1 MVPTTD
7 RLDPLPATAVSEDAF
22 AIAQAQFDRVAALL
36 GLPDGLR
43 QLLRTPQRE
52 LAVNFPVRRDDG
64 SLMMFEG
71 YRVQHSLMR
80 GPAKG
85 GIRYHP
91 NVTLNDVRALAMWM
105 SWKCALANLPYGG
118 AKGAVIVDP
127 KQLSH
132 DELERLTRRYATEIS
147 LLIGPERDIPAPDI
161 GTDAQVMAWIMDT
174 ISMHQGY
181 TVPAIVTG
189 KPTIIGGSEGRHD
202 APARGLA
209 YVLARV
215 ANQIQLDLR
224 GARVAIQG
232 FGKVGSTVARVL
244 AEYGARIVAVSDSS
258 GAVYN
263 AAGLSPQHLIRHK
276 QATGALVDYPAA
288 DALTHAELLELDCEI
303 LVPAAL
309 GGVITARNA
318 ANIRARI
325 VAEAANGPTTPQADA
340 ILYDQGC
347 TVLPHILAGVGGVIV
362 SYFEWVQGLQE
373 YFWSEDEVNA
383 QLKRMILRATE
394 QVLEMAA
401 VRRVDLRTAAYL
413 IGVERVATAVTTRGI
428 YP

>member
-1 MVPTTD
+1 MVTTTD
-7 RLDPLPATAVSEDAF
+7 RPALLTPPSSVEDAF
-22 AIAQAQFDRVAALL
+22 SIAQAQFDRAAALL

-43 QLLRTPQRE
+43 HLLRTPQRE

-64 SLMMFEG
+64 GLMMLQG

-91 NVTLNDVRALAMWM
+91 AVTLNDVRALAMWM
-105 SWKCALANLPYGG
+105 TWKCALANLPYGG
-118 AKGAVIVDP
+118 AKGAVVVDP
-127 KQLSH
+127 KQLSA

-161 GTDAQVMAWIMDT
+161 GTNAQVMAWIMDT

-189 KPTIIGGSEGRHD
+189 KPKLIGGSEGRQD

-209 YVLARV
+209 YVIERIADQV
-215 ANQIQLDLR
+215 GVDLSTA
-224 GARVAIQG
+224 GVAIQG
-232 FGKVGSTVARVL
+232 FGSVGSAIARVL

-258 GAVYN
+258 GALYN
-263 AAGLSPQHLIRHK
+263 PTGFTPEQLLAHK
-276 QATGALVDYPAA
+276 RATGALAGFPAA
-288 DALTHAELLELDCEI
+288 DAMTQDELLELDCDI

-309 GGVITARNA
+309 GGAITARNA
-318 ANIRARI
+318 PNVRARI
-325 VAEAANGPTTPQADA
+325 VAEAANGPTTLQADA

-373 YFWSEDEVNA
+373 YFWSEHEVNA
-383 QLKRMILRATE
+383 QLRRTILRAAD
-394 QVLEMAA
+394 QVLDVAA
-401 VRRVDLRTAAYL
+401 TRRVDLRTAAYL
-413 IGVERVATAVTTRGI
+413 IGVERVADAVTTRGI

>member
-1 MVPTTD
+1 MVTTTD
-7 RLDPLPATAVSEDAF
+7 RPTLLTPAAPEDSF
-22 AIAQAQFDRVAALL
+22 VIAQAQFDRAAALL

-52 LAVNFPVRRDDG
+52 LAVHFPVRRDDG
-64 SLMMFEG
+64 SLMMLEG

-80 GPAKG
+80 GPSKG

-118 AKGAVIVDP
+118 AKGAVVVDP
-127 KQLSH
+127 KQLSR

-147 LLIGPERDIPAPDI
+147 LLIGPERDIPAPDV

-189 KPTIIGGSEGRHD
+189 KPTHIGGSEGRQE
-202 APARGLA
+202 ATARGLT
-209 YVLARV
+209 YVLKRV
-215 ANQIQLDLR
+215 ATQIRLDLR
-224 GARVAIQG
+224 GARVAIHG
-232 FGKVGSTVARVL
+232 FGNVGSAAARLL
-244 AEYGARIVAVSDSS
+244 ADQGARIVAVSDNS
-258 GAVYN
+258 GALYN
-263 AAGLSPQHLIRHK
+263 PAGLSPQQLIAHK
-276 QATGALVDYPAA
+276 RTAGALAGFPAA
-288 DALTHAELLELDCEI
+288 DALSHAELLELDCEI
-303 LVPAAL
+303 LIPAAL
-309 GGVITARNA
+309 GTTITARNA
-318 ANIRARI
+318 PRIRARI

-340 ILYDQGC
+340 ILYDRGC
-347 TVLPHILAGVGGVIV
+347 TVLPDILAGVGGVIV

-373 YFWSEDEVNA
+373 YFWAEHEVNT
-383 QLKRMILRATE
+383 QLQRMILRATE
-394 QVLEMAA
+394 HVLEVAA
-401 VRRVDLRTAAYL
+401 VRRIDLRTAAYL
-413 IGVERVATAVTTRGI
+413 IGVERVADAVTTRGI

>member
-1 MVPTTD
+1 MFTTTD
-7 RLDPLPATAVSEDAF
+7 RPAVLTPPSVPEDAF
-22 AIAQAQFDRVAALL
+22 AIAQTQFDRAAALL
-36 GLPDGLR
+36 GLSDGLR

-64 SLMMFEG
+64 SLMMLQG

-91 NVTLNDVRALAMWM
+91 NVTLSDVRALAMWM

-118 AKGAVIVDP
+118 AKGAVVVDP
-127 KQLSH
+127 KRLSA

-161 GTDAQVMAWIMDT
+161 GTNAQVMAWIMDT

-189 KPTIIGGSEGRHD
+189 KPTHIGGSEGRQD
-202 APARGLA
+202 APAHGLA
-209 YVLARV
+209 YVLERIA
-215 ANQIQLDLR
+215 AEIQFDLH

-232 FGKVGSTVARVL
+232 FGNVGSAVARVL
-244 AEYGARIVAVSDSS
+244 AEHGAQIIAVSDTS
-258 GAVYN
+258 GALYN
-263 AAGLSPQHLIRHK
+263 PAGLNPQHVLQHK
-276 QATGALVDYPAA
+276 RNTGALAGYSAA
-288 DALTHAELLELDCEI
+288 DALTQAELLELDCDI

-318 ANIRARI
+318 PNIRARI
-325 VAEAANGPTTPQADA
+325 IAEAANGPTTAQADA
-340 ILYDQGC
+340 ILHDQGC
-347 TVLPHILAGVGGVIV
+347 TIVPHILAGVGGVIV

-373 YFWSEDEVNA
+373 YFWTEHEVNA
-383 QLKRMILRATE
+383 QLRRMILRATE
-394 QVLEMAA
+394 HVLEVAA
-401 VRRVDLRTAAYL
+401 AHRVDLRTAAHM
-413 IGVERVATAVTTRGI
+413 IGVERVAQAVTTRGI